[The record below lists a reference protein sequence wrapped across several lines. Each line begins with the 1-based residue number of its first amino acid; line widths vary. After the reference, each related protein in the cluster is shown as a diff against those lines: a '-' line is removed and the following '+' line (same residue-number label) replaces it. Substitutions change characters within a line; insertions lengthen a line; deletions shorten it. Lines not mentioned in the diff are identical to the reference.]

1 MVGTAVVVGGG
12 PAVVAAATSGG
23 IDVAAET
30 AGKGVVSLVV
40 HAAAIAESAISKRNS
55 PVVMV
60 VSGFDATPVS
70 FLADIEET
78 DAGDG
83 LVRSVIHA
91 DLAAAGAAVRGVYVA
106 VELQPV
112 QSGDAARILW
122 LLLAFLVIVLILL
135 FAVCTDSND
144 EPAAAPAP
152 TTTTTAT
159 PSPTTATPT
168 LDVVNTS
175 AAGPT
180 TVPSSPPATTL
191 RPPTTTALSP
201 TTQPGPIDISGTWT
215 FLIDVAE
222 ATGACDGEEGDRVDP
237 DTVTIAQEG
246 NVLTVTGL
254 NGEDPAWVGEIL
266 GNDVI
271 FNGERNED
279 SGRTIAS
286 FIMTVDDAATVMS
299 GIEEW
304 TWSGPGG
311 SCPGS
316 LSEVSAER

>member
-1 MVGTAVVVGGG
+1 M
-12 PAVVAAATSGG
+12 
-23 IDVAAET
+23 
-30 AGKGVVSLVV
+30 
-40 HAAAIAESAISKRNS
+40 
-55 PVVMV
+55 
-60 VSGFDATPVS
+60 SGFDATPVS

-112 QSGDAARILW
+112 QSGDAFGESVHMSDALVGLEDNDQEERRRRAILW

-135 FAVCTDSND
+135 FAVCADSND

-168 LDVVNTS
+168 PDVVNTS

-215 FLIDVAE
+215 FLIDVTE